1 MLPLQLLK
9 IWLTVQ
15 MQFKVVTALS
25 TLCKIKFTK
34 QSTKKM
40 QYQIVCFNF
49 IERQTFSPLLTYTCQ
64 INYTYKSFFCW
75 TSLCCLL
82 YSFSQVSAAV
92 KYSFLLYRRDP
103 CMWTPKARHLYYD
116 NSWWRKG
123 KPWRNLLTG
132 LD

>member
-1 MLPLQLLK
+1 
-9 IWLTVQ
+9 
-15 MQFKVVTALS
+15 
-25 TLCKIKFTK
+25 
-34 QSTKKM
+34 M

>member
-9 IWLTVQ
+9 IWFNSPNI
-15 MQFKVVTALS
+15 MQFKVVTALL

-64 INYTYKSFFCW
+64 INYTYKSFFC
-75 TSLCCLL
+75 
-82 YSFSQVSAAV
+82 
-92 KYSFLLYRRDP
+92 
-103 CMWTPKARHLYYD
+103 
-116 NSWWRKG
+116 
-123 KPWRNLLTG
+123 
-132 LD
+132 